1 MERTGWML
9 ERKPCGKKPAMWWTG
24 GRPPLATD
32 NVWTQDPN
40 AAVVWADGASA
51 TATVS
56 AMLRIMGFRTQADR
70 ARYLERVGVTE
81 HVWMTPNDVI
91 QRASPASGEAPLE

>member
-9 ERKPCGKKPAMWWTG
+9 ERKPCGSKPAMWWTG

-32 NVWTQDPN
+32 DVWTQDPN

-56 AMLRIMGFRTQADR
+56 AMLRMMGFRTQSDR
-70 ARYLERVGVTE
+70 ERYLKRVGVTE
-81 HVWMTPNDVI
+81 HEWMTAND
-91 QRASPASGEAPLE
+91 QAKGREHSERPA